1 MSRIIVDSIRNS
13 SASSDGIT
21 LSSDGKVAFPN
32 TSTGKILQVV
42 ATNVT
47 ATSSFSMSN
56 HSTLYDTP
64 LTVNI
69 TSVGANSKFV
79 ISGAI
84 SGEGSI
90 PDHDY
95 GFVMR
100 RTIGGSSTSIA
111 VGGAGGNYQV
121 SITRMMSVGFNG
133 NDQSSTTSSSH
144 VAPYLDSPSQ
154 SAGTTITYSF
164 SAVEHGGNNNSTFY
178 INRCVDDQNA
188 TGYERPISYITVM
201 EVAA

>member
-1 MSRIIVDSIRNS
+1 MSRIIVDSIRIS

>member
-201 EVAA
+201 EVAV